1 MATRLRRATVEGR
14 LSADELEERLAAL
27 YTSRTYGELDAL
39 VADLPVSHS
48 LGRPRPRVA
57 RWVGAVGA
65 LMVVLA
71 VLGRLAVVRVHSTT
85 AAIGSGHSG
94 QLRVRSPLP
103 DPHQGLIVAAS
114 TAGVLAVVLACAALV
129 WVLMRWRSTSNA

>member
-1 MATRLRRATVEGR
+1 MATCVRRAMVEGR
-14 LSADELEERLAAL
+14 LSADELEERLEAL
-27 YTSRTYGELDAL
+27 YAARTYGELGAL

-48 LGRPRPRVA
+48 RGRPRPRVV

-65 LMVVLA
+65 LMLVLA

-85 AAIGSGHSG
+85 AAIGSGHIG

-103 DPHQGLIVAAS
+103 DPHQGLIMAAS

-129 WVLMRWRSTSNA
+129 LVLVRSRSTSNA